1 MAYSE
6 TGGAANTLARR
17 NEERRAPTRSAAQ
30 NGPRHMGRLIVI
42 LLILIVLGALGLVGY
57 SYSGLMQ
64 PEVERVTEP
73 VDLGRD

>member
-1 MAYSE
+1 
-6 TGGAANTLARR
+6 
-17 NEERRAPTRSAAQ
+17 
-30 NGPRHMGRLIVI
+30 MGRLIAL

-64 PEVERVTEP
+64 PDRQTVTEP